1 MDLGEIETLAAVSRT
16 GSISAAAK
24 AAGVSVS
31 TAARRLDALE
41 ARLKLRLVDRRANGA
56 RLTADGVRLAAL
68 AEPLSAQ
75 LASIS
80 RAAEALR
87 HGETTT
93 LVRVSATE
101 AIIADIL
108 APALPSLWSSAPG
121 IQVQLQSLGGNISPA
136 SRDADIAI
144 RMVRPSGAA
153 LIIRKLPDLHI
164 GLFAS
169 RHWLAGRTPDEVDLE
184 AGPLLTYDDSFGRIP
199 ELAWLESLGLAG
211 AVRLRTGSTRALLTA
226 TLAGAGIG
234 LLPRLFIRPG
244 SGLVEIPTDTPPPVR
259 TPWLAVHRDLRRHAP
274 IAATHRWIIAAFTA
288 ALAQQ
293 LGRHV

>member
-80 RAAEALR
+80 HAAEALR
-87 HGETTT
+87 QGETTT
-93 LVRVSATE
+93 LVRVAATE

-121 IQVQLQSLGGNISPA
+121 ISVQLQSQGNGANTAP
-136 SRDADIAI
+136 RDADIAI

-153 LIIRKLPDLHI
+153 LVIRKLPDLHI

-169 RHWLAGRTPDEVDLE
+169 RHWLAGRTPDEVDVE
-184 AGPLLTYDDSFGRIP
+184 AGPILTYDDSEGRIP
-199 ELAWLESLGLAG
+199 ELAWLDSLGLAG
-211 AVRLRTGSTRALLTA
+211 AIRLRTGSTRALLTA

-244 SGLVEIPTDTPPPVR
+244 SGLVEIPTETPPPVR

-274 IAATHRWIIAAFTA
+274 VAATHRWIIAAFSNA
-288 ALAQQ
+288 VAQQ
-293 LGRHV
+293 LSGH

>member
-93 LVRVSATE
+93 LVRIAATE

-121 IQVQLQSLGGNISPA
+121 ISVQLQSQGNA
-136 SRDADIAI
+136 AVTSRDSDISI
-144 RMVRPSGAA
+144 RMVRPSGAS
-153 LIIRKLPDLHI
+153 LVVRKLPELHL

-184 AGPLLTYDDSFGRIP
+184 AGPILTHDDSQGRLP
-199 ELAWLESLGLAG
+199 EHAWLESLGLAN
-211 AVRLRTGSTRALLTA
+211 AIMLRTGSTRGLLTA

-244 SGLVEIPTDTPPPVR
+244 SGLVEIPTEIPAPSR
-259 TPWLAVHRDLRRHAP
+259 TPWLSVHRDLRRHAP
-274 IAATHRWIIAAFTA
+274 IAAAHRWIVAAFTA
-288 ALAQQ
+288 AVAQQ
-293 LGRHV
+293 LGGH

>member
-56 RLTADGVRLAAL
+56 RLTAEGVRLAAL

-87 HGETTT
+87 HGEATT
-93 LVRVSATE
+93 LVRISASE
-101 AIIADIL
+101 AIVADIL

-121 IQVQLQSLGGNISPA
+121 ISVQLQSLGNAAMVA
-136 SRDADIAI
+136 SRDSDLSI
-144 RMVRPSGAA
+144 RMVRPSGTS
-153 LIIRKLPDLHI
+153 LVIRKLPELHL

-184 AGPLLTYDDSFGRIP
+184 AGPILTHDESQGRLP
-199 ELAWLESLGLAG
+199 EHAWLESLGLAN
-211 AVRLRTGSTRALLTA
+211 AVMLRSGSTRGLLTA

-244 SGLVEIPTDTPPPVR
+244 SGLVEIPTEIPAPSR
-259 TPWLAVHRDLRRHAP
+259 TLWLSVHRDLRRHAP
-274 IAATHRWIIAAFTA
+274 IAAAHRWIVAAFTA

-293 LGRHV
+293 LGGH